1 MGKKNVEDKIVRVT
15 FDATIPETFMNEF
28 GKIVDHKM
36 DSLLNLSEF
45 PEIKS
50 VYRSWMEV
58 IGDNDPSE
66 MWKNHDSCV
75 VTIKFD
81 GNSKQFCNTNTRYEA
96 FKNLAAIFAT
106 NINHC
111 NYKSRFR
118 YWFDYNKYQIHIL
131 NIEDLYEFTNKIN
144 YPIIRTLNGDFGN
157 EIDIDIDIIIEYS
170 DHSKFYVTFYDE
182 EAVFIPYDN
191 DTIKNINEYES
202 CYEAK

>member
-1 MGKKNVEDKIVRVT
+1 MGDKNVEDKIVRVT

-58 IGDNDPSE
+58 IGDNDLTE
-66 MWKNHDSCV
+66 IWKNHDSCV

-81 GNSKQFCNTNTRYEA
+81 EKSKQFGNTNTRYKA
-96 FKNLAAIFAT
+96 FKNLAAIFAA
-106 NINHC
+106 NIKHY
-111 NYKSRFR
+111 NYKSRFK

-131 NIEDLYEFTNKIN
+131 NSEDLDEFTDRIN
-144 YPIIRTLNGDFGN
+144 DSIIRTLNGDSGD

-170 DHSKFYVTFYDE
+170 NRSKFYITFYDE
-182 EAVFIPYDN
+182 EAVCIPFDH

-202 CYEAK
+202 YYEAE